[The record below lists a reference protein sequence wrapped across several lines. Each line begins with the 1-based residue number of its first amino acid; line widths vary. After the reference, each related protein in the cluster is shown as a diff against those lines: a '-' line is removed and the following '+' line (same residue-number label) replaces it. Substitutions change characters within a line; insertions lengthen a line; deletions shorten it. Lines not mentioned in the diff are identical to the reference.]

1 MKYAVDKE
9 PKYLLF
15 QVQEEKVDATLS
27 PELKTTFV
35 TLHAEGMKNLIL
47 DMHAVKYV
55 DSSGL
60 SALLIANRLCKESE
74 GVMVMTR
81 ISDHVMKLIKISQL
95 DKVLTIL
102 PTIEE
107 AVEMVYMTEL
117 ENDLKRDAAEE

>member
-74 GVMVMTR
+74 GVMVMAR